1 MMMSFASLA
10 ALLLISPAAALVVSP
25 PLARRPTSLGVA
37 SHARTSSV
45 TLIEEFLPSADVMN
59 GVVSAAAESGGGGE
73 IVDAAIFFLAVSV
86 GVFFLTSTVEIEEVD
101 GASASSNSKTA
112 KKAGAKPTDGFGWL
126 QADMRMPLPSWEE
139 LQQACHLVGDHNG
152 HFMYLC
158 ASPQQDSTLETCEI
172 SEDFTQYYKNTV
184 YLCAGAKVSSRR
196 MSGGVHTGL

>member
-1 MMMSFASLA
+1 MSVPLKPTSAESTSDLPTASKHC
-10 ALLLISPAAALVVSP
+10 ALV
-25 PLARRPTSLGVA
+25 
-37 SHARTSSV
+37 
-45 TLIEEFLPSADVMN
+45 TL
-59 GVVSAAAESGGGGE
+59 
-73 IVDAAIFFLAVSV
+73 
-86 GVFFLTSTVEIEEVD
+86 
-101 GASASSNSKTA
+101 SKTA
-112 KKAGAKPTDGFGWL
+112 KKAGAKLTDGFGWL

-184 YLCAGAKVSSRR
+184 YVCAGAKVSSRR